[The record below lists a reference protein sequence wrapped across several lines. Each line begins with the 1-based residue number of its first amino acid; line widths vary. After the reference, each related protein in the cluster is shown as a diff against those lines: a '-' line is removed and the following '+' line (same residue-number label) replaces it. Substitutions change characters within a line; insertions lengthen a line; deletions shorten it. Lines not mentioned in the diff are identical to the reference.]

1 MFVFNDISYISM
13 ITTEI
18 IMIALQAARRSPEQ
32 PWRLPPLISNDG
44 ELAGGHCGDHD
55 DHCGHRGDCGDHGD
69 HRGDCGDHGDRRAIV
84 VIMVTTGVIV
94 VIMTILVATGVIV
107 ATMVTTAQLW

>member
-1 MFVFNDISYISM
+1 MKFNDISDISM

-44 ELAGGHCGDHD
+44 ELAGGHCGGHD
-55 DHCGHRGDCGDHGD
+55 DHRGH
-69 HRGDCGDHGDRRAIV
+69 RAIV
-84 VIMVTTGVIV
+84 VIMVTTRVVVVIMIIMVATGVIV
-94 VIMTILVATGVIV
+94 VIMKTVVIV
-107 ATMVTTAQLW
+107 MIPLVTLLNIVIREATLIGGLG

>member
-1 MFVFNDISYISM
+1 
-13 ITTEI
+13 
-18 IMIALQAARRSPEQ
+18 MIALQAARRSPEQ

-69 HRGDCGDHGDRRAIV
+69 HRAIVVIMATIGVIV
-84 VIMVTTGVIV
+84 VIMVTG
-94 VIMTILVATGVIV
+94 AR
-107 ATMVTTAQLW
+107 LW